1 MTAIRRNAVVAVIVA
16 TLSLA
21 WATSD
26 LRSGEGP
33 ARLIAYGLGLA
44 GVIVS
49 VGVWRN
55 RPWARRAYWAWAG
68 AALCS
73 FAFRDARAEPVL
85 VKVVVASA
93 LIALVLFALG
103 VMVRSNTAGS
113 R

>member
-1 MTAIRRNAVVAVIVA
+1 MTAVRRNAVVAVIVA

-21 WATSD
+21 WAMND

-33 ARLIAYGLGLA
+33 AQLLAYGLGLA
-44 GVIVS
+44 GMIVS

-55 RPWARRAYWAWAG
+55 RRWARRAYWAWAG
-68 AALCS
+68 MALSS
-73 FAFRDARAEPVL
+73 FALRDARVEPVL
-85 VKVVVASA
+85 VKVVAASA
-93 LIALVLFALG
+93 LIALVLFGLG